1 MINITQ
7 PKIIDKETFIAKLY
21 GDKSEYLK
29 NLDDQAIKSNCSFS
43 SLLNEYA
50 YETTIKDEIINFFL
64 YIPYDYCID
73 VTLFQGDNYLDE
85 LYDAYMK
92 SDSFDVHSI
101 IEECLFDL
109 NLIIKKEGK

>member
-1 MINITQ
+1 MINVTQ

-21 GDKSEYLK
+21 GDKNEYLK
-29 NLDDQAIKSNCSFS
+29 DLDNQAIKGNCSFS

-73 VTLFQGDNYLDE
+73 ITSFQRDNYLDE
-85 LYDAYMK
+85 LYYAYMK
-92 SDSFDVHSI
+92 SDSFNVHSI

-109 NLIIKKEGK
+109 ELIIKKEEK